1 MVNVIDMDQ
10 VRTKKRMLQ
19 VARPKGIE
27 YEIYLTVVKYVDKHA
42 QPDSANENLMT
53 TSSDLAKIYNG
64 DRKQFKASYYE
75 LLRYWKITLFDEE
88 FPADEEFEQFPKLG
102 DLCSF
107 IDRKV
112 QQDKYTC

>member
-1 MVNVIDMDQ
+1 MANIIDMDQ

-19 VARPKGIE
+19 FARPKGIE

-42 QPDSANENLMT
+42 RPDSTKETIMT
-53 TSSDLAKIYNG
+53 TSSDLAKVYNG
-64 DRKQFKASYYE
+64 DRKLFKASYYE
-75 LLRYWKITLFDEE
+75 LLSYWKIALLDEE
-88 FPADEEFEQFPKLG
+88 FPTDKEFEQFPKLG

-112 QQDKYTC
+112 QQDKYTS